1 MFSFFLNSFA
11 IGLSVSTALGIFVH
25 DTKIDKFAL
34 TALTLPAMVAGYEA
48 SSKLTHISPDL
59 HTHAERTSITQAVN
73 DLRSSNPRIQPRH
86 KDDKKDPLQRHAA
99 RSNFSFDPYAVLAA

>member
-1 MFSFFLNSFA
+1 MFSFFINSFA

-48 SSKLTHISPDL
+48 STKLTHIAPDL

-73 DLRSSNPRIQPRH
+73 DLRAQNPRIQPRH
-86 KDDKKDPLQRHAA
+86 NDDKKDPLQRHTA
-99 RSNFSFDPYAVLAA
+99 RGNFSFDPYSVSVA